1 MELTSVKTAIKERI
15 EEIDNFISNLPELKI
30 SLDYN
35 QRLNSRYID
44 EEWIK
49 WENLQGELSRIL
61 LASKWLQSK
70 IKEAISVLGNNL
82 EIEINQKN
90 MLRKSLEIL
99 ENRTKPLEELKL
111 PIQNFVYYC
120 QSKSKEVR

>member
-70 IKEAISVLGNNL
+70 IKEAISVLGNK
-82 EIEINQKN
+82 IEINQKN

-120 QSKSKEVR
+120 QSKSKEIR